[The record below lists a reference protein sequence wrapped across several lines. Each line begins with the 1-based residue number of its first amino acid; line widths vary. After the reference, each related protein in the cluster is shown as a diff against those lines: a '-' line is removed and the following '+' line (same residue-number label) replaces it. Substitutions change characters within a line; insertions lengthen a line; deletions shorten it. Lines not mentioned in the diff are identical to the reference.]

1 MMIDAKLQK
10 SVDTLLKGTIK
21 DKECLADI
29 EYVGDL
35 LDKNLR
41 ILSSYEKYEK
51 ELINGKFSDGPVHS
65 EKFWREHVK

>member
-1 MMIDAKLQK
+1 M
-10 SVDTLLKGTIK
+10 KGTIK

-41 ILSSYEKYEK
+41 ILSYFFNKIYLKFNRSYEKYEK
-51 ELINGKFSDGPVHS
+51 ELIN
-65 EKFWREHVK
+65 